1 VTPPPS
7 EPIRPIGPLDG
18 GTYVDRLGST
28 SHVSRRRRRD
38 QDDEDRDERQGSDE
52 HQPGAH
58 WQRPATPMRD
68 PRAYD
73 DHGRA
78 ADDDEPGHPHVD
90 ATA

>member
-7 EPIRPIGPLDG
+7 EPIRPVGPLDG
-18 GTYVDRLGST
+18 GTYVDRLGRS
-28 SHVSRRRRRD
+28 SRVARRGPRD
-38 QDDEDRDERQGSDE
+38 QDDDAE
-52 HQPGAH
+52 HDGHHDPRHPAH
-58 WQRPATPMRD
+58 EQQRPATPIRD

-78 ADDDEPGHPHVD
+78 PDDDDEPDHPHVD